1 MLGEVVLP
9 LVIELLSMSI
19 FLTEGNVDI
28 EVLEGNAEGNVK
40 NLFATTLL
48 GATIQD
54 GGTRARSSGPQ
65 VLWCTGTLTILFC
78 FYLFF
83 LI

>member
-1 MLGEVVLP
+1 MLGKVVLP

-19 FLTEGNVDI
+19 FLMEGNIDI
-28 EVLEGNAEGNVK
+28 EVLEENAEEIVK

-54 GGTRARSSGPQ
+54 GGTRARSNRLQ
-65 VLWCTGTLTILFC
+65 VLWYTGTLTILFC